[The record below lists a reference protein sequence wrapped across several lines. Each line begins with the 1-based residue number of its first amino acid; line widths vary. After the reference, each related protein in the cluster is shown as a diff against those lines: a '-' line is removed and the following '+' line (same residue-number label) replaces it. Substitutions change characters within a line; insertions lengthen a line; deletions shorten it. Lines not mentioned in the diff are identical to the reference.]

1 MQVCSLQKE
10 DGDFLKSNLTTHK
23 SKQAGTLTS
32 GVGLCQDGH
41 YLNAL
46 PLQSDTF
53 QVNGQAQWE
62 NNV

>member
-10 DGDFLKSNLTTHK
+10 DRFDFKKSPTTHK